1 MTARCKRC
9 QEKGLSCSEPQLA
22 PQLRRPKP
30 MIRTEK
36 FDHLDQSSILSTQPL
51 NLTDP
56 PQTSTDTIVADT
68 WDTSV
73 ILEQPPD
80 KEA

>member
-1 MTARCKRC
+1 
-9 QEKGLSCSEPQLA
+9 
-22 PQLRRPKP
+22 
-30 MIRTEK
+30 MIRTET
-36 FDHLDQSSILSTQPL
+36 FDHMDQSSILSTQPL